1 LAQVWGASCRD
12 HAHSRGFYRRKLA
25 IYRSWLHLTSL
36 EACLSRR
43 CYVAAKIGRLVNVRR
58 WALQCRRCTR
68 NLAGDCTSSSVVGQ
82 PRRPTLIG
90 FEQTDSNPGDN
101 TEDMLMEGMR
111 AIPCTE
117 SSEGYNKSKV
127 ACRTLCKIRASKT
140 LNKLF
145 LLCTQKGS
153 VLSALCFLFY
163 QLMPALPV
171 PCRFSQCR
179 CSASAGATP
188 HHGHT
193 KTRLHHHLQ

>member
-111 AIPCTE
+111 AIPRTE

-140 LNKLF
+140 STNCSCCALRKVVFCLPSVFFSTSSCRRYRYSPCAPNEPVQSTSHPNKIRQ
-145 LLCTQKGS
+145 QK
-153 VLSALCFLFY
+153 
-163 QLMPALPV
+163 
-171 PCRFSQCR
+171 R
-179 CSASAGATP
+179 
-188 HHGHT
+188 
-193 KTRLHHHLQ
+193 